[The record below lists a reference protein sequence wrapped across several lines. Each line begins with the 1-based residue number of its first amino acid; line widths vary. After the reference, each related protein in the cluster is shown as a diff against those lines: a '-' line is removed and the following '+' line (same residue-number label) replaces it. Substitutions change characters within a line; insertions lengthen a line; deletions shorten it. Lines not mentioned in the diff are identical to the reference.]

1 MIKKCIVFPLFVFL
15 IFLLSG
21 CWDATEPQ
29 RMYYVNAVGVDYE
42 DNKYKVYLQIINF
55 ADVAKTEV
63 PTGNVAP
70 AEVGYADG
78 KTVEEAIYKLYRSA
92 DQEIFWGHIRYLLFS
107 ERALKNERSIPVID
121 TFIRFRET
129 RYNIWVFS
137 TKDSIKDVLL
147 ITPIL
152 RNSLTSSKLSN
163 PINTTEQES
172 FINPVNLRDLM
183 IGLNEP
189 SHEISIPYVSVM
201 NNWED
206 TDGPTE
212 ETTFAGIGILSKD
225 GIKGFI
231 KDSNARGNQWMHDET
246 NRGEVTIKLDGE
258 ERDYLTV
265 DLDKLTVEV
274 KPLVKNSDSIK
285 FNIDIHV
292 HATLNGFKGT
302 ITTQEIRKKIV
313 EQVKKEVLE
322 TYEEGLKM
330 DADVYRLSEYL
341 YRSNVKMWKKIEM
354 DGKIP
359 LTTESINEINIHV
372 GKINPGRKTYV
383 ETITE

>member
-1 MIKKCIVFPLFVFL
+1 MIKKCLVSPLLISL

-42 DNKYKVYLQIINF
+42 HNKYKVYLQIINF

-63 PTGNVAP
+63 PSGNVPP

-78 KTVEEAIYKLYRSA
+78 KTVEEAIFKLYRSA
-92 DQEIFWGHIRYLLFS
+92 DQEIYWGHIRYLLFS
-107 ERALKNERSIPVID
+107 ERVLKNERSIPVID
-121 TFIRFRET
+121 TFVRFRET

-137 TKDSIKDVLL
+137 TEDSIKDVLL

-152 RNSLTSSKLSN
+152 RDSLTSSKLSN

-172 FINPVNLRDLM
+172 FIAPVNLRDLM

-189 SHEISIPYVSVM
+189 NHEISIPYVSLM

-206 TDGPTE
+206 NNGPTE

-258 ERDYLTV
+258 ERDYLTI
-265 DLDKLTVEV
+265 DLDKLSVEV
-274 KPLVKNSDSIK
+274 KPLVKNSESIK

-292 HATLNGFKGT
+292 HAILNGFKGT
-302 ITTQEIRKKIV
+302 ITTQEIRKKIK
-313 EQVKKEVLE
+313 EQVKKEVLA

-341 YRSNVKMWKKIEM
+341 YRSNVKTWKNIEKN
-354 DGKIP
+354 GKIP
-359 LTTESINEINIHV
+359 LTKESINEINIHV
-372 GKINPGRKTYV
+372 CKINPGRKTYV